1 MHVIHSEDACPCPSN
16 GIGSYNQQS
25 LLAGGVGSGAGD
37 IMRGGDFLSAAA
49 IFGAAGELSD
59 IGAYAS
65 AAAFNSPDGPKG
77 PLPGP
82 APHALPGSGSAIAGT
97 TGNDGFSW
105 PI

>member
-1 MHVIHSEDACPCPSN
+1 MRVLHSEDSCRCLSN
-16 GIGSYNQQS
+16 DFASCNQQS
-25 LLAGGVGSGAGD
+25 LHASVGGGAGN
-37 IMRGGDFLSAAA
+37 IMRDGDFLSAAA

-65 AAAFNSPDGPKG
+65 AAAFDSPDGLKG

-82 APHALPGSGSAIAGT
+82 APHALPGSGFAIANSTGT
-97 TGNDGFSW
+97 DGISW